1 MKHTGDNIMAENAN
15 WKFSGDTVH
24 KFDEH
29 IQRSVPLYE
38 EGHDLIVKVGDFFLH
53 NDSVV
58 YDIGISTG
66 TLAQKILQRNR
77 SKTIEY
83 IGVEI
88 EEDMCAKARQNLQ
101 EHKNVSVICDDI
113 MNLDLKKA
121 DLIIAYYSIQFMHP
135 KIRQQLIDK
144 IYESL
149 NWGGA
154 FIMFEKV
161 RGSDARFQDILSSL
175 YADFKRDN
183 GFSVE
188 EIFAKSQSLK
198 GVLEP
203 FSVQG
208 NLDLLRRAG
217 FVDIESIMKYI
228 CFEGFLA
235 IK

>member
-1 MKHTGDNIMAENAN
+1 MNNAGDNIMAENAN
-15 WKFSGDTVH
+15 WKFSGDTVY

-29 IQRSVPLYE
+29 IQRSVPLYLQ
-38 EGHDLIVKVGDFFLH
+38 GHDLIAKVSDFFLH
-53 NDSVV
+53 NGSVV
-58 YDIGISTG
+58 YDIGMSTG
-66 TLAQKILQRNR
+66 TLAQKILERNK
-77 SKTIEY
+77 SKSIDY
-83 IGVEI
+83 VGVEI
-88 EEDMCAKARQNLQ
+88 EEDMCQKAQENLQ
-101 EHKNVSVICDDI
+101 GYQNVNIVCDDI
-113 MNLDLKKA
+113 MNLELKQA

-161 RGSDARFQDILSSL
+161 RGSDARFQDILTSL
-175 YADFKRDN
+175 YTDFKRDN

-208 NLDLLRRAG
+208 NRDLLTRAG
-217 FVDIESIMKYI
+217 FKDVETIMKHI